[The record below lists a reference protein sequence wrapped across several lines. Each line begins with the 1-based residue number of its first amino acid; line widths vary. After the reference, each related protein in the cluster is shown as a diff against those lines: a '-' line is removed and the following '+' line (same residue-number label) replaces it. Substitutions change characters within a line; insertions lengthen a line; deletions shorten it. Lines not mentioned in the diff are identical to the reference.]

1 MTLRYADAV
10 RAAPISRLRSVMHL
24 AISSIAVLVLTCGA
38 SAQTVPELAVATY
51 FGGKHFDRAQ
61 GVAVDGEGFI
71 YFIMNTE
78 STGLPTRSPNP
89 KGPFQRRKAG
99 PRVGEIRARYHVSD
113 AYVGKLSPDG
123 RRLIWGTYLGGR
135 HSDRG
140 YTLKVDAEG
149 YVYCSIWTSSA
160 DFPTTAGAF
169 DRTYNGKPGQ
179 GDGKRSMDL
188 ALVKLQPDGSGLV
201 WSTYLGGGRTEQA
214 RNALDIDAAGN
225 VYVAGLTN
233 SPDFP
238 VTPGAPQR
246 KQASAEDDAFV
257 CKLAADGSRLIFS
270 TFLGGVGRESAVS
283 GVRVHS
289 DGTVFVA
296 GMTRSPD
303 FPVTAKALQRTY
315 GGDGGQYK
323 WMGDA
328 FVTRLSADGKTLLY
342 STYLGGSG
350 ADAVAGNDGLAVTAG
365 GEAVVIVDTT
375 SRDMPLVKGGPCF
388 QARHRGG
395 GKWPTDGYV
404 ARLSA
409 DGSTLKAATYFG
421 GTETEQ
427 MSGIDLDEAGNVH
440 FSGNTHSTD
449 FPLSAN
455 AINTRHGGKADVF
468 YAVLSADLAK
478 LKFSTLLGGPGVDR
492 GRELVFHAHGFV
504 VISGDTQGQLKAT
517 EGAFQQ
523 RGAGS
528 NDALLLRFDLNGLR

>member
-1 MTLRYADAV
+1 MK
-10 RAAPISRLRSVMHL
+10 AAPISRLGSVMRV
-24 AISSIAVLVLTCGA
+24 AICAAILLVLTGRRA
-38 SAQTVPELAVATY
+38 SAQADPVLAVVTY

-61 GVAVDGEGFI
+61 GVAVDGDGFI

-99 PRVGEIRARYHVSD
+99 PRVGEIRARQHVTD

-123 RRLIWGTYLGGR
+123 RRLVWGTYLGGR

-140 YTLKVDAEG
+140 YTLKVNREG
-149 YVYCSIWTSSA
+149 YVYCSIWTGSA

-169 DRTYNGKPGQ
+169 DRTYNGKAGQ
-179 GDGKRSMDL
+179 GDGNRSMDL
-188 ALVKLQPDGSGLV
+188 AIVKLRPDGSGLV
-201 WSTYLGGGRTEQA
+201 WSTYLGGGRLDQA
-214 RNALDIDAAGN
+214 RNAFDIDAAGN

-238 VTPGAPQR
+238 VTPGAPQG
-246 KQASAEDDAFV
+246 KLASPEDDGFV

-270 TFLGGVGRESAVS
+270 TFLGGAGRESAVS
-283 GVRVHS
+283 GVRVHK

-296 GMTRSPD
+296 GMTRSTD
-303 FPVTAKALQRTY
+303 FPVTAGALQRAY
-315 GGDGGQYK
+315 GGDLGRYK

-328 FVTRLSADGKTLLY
+328 FVARLAADGKTLLY

-375 SRDMPLVKGGPCF
+375 SRDLPLVKRRPCF
-388 QARHRGG
+388 QGRHRGG

-409 DGSTLKAATYFG
+409 DGATLKAATYFG
-421 GTETEQ
+421 GTGTEQ
-427 MSGIDLDEAGNVH
+427 MSGIDLDAAGNVH

-455 AINTRHGGKADVF
+455 AVQATHGGQADVF
-468 YAVLSADLAK
+468 YAVLSADLTT
-478 LKFSTLLGGPGVDR
+478 LEFSTLLGGSGVDR
-492 GRELVFHAHGFV
+492 GRELVVHPDGFV
-504 VISGDTQGQLKAT
+504 VISGDTQSGLKAT
-517 EGAFQQ
+517 PGAFQE
-523 RGAGS
+523 RWAGS
-528 NDALLLRFDLNGLR
+528 NDALLLRFDLNGPR